1 MSIYQPSPVDF
12 PKRRMRENSSPVSM
26 VARAQ
31 KYEGE
36 VNKLKT
42 RTVEPAAGLAGIRDD
57 HIAIRLLGLQ
67 ERLEALDRLYN
78 EEIGNLS
85 RELAQ
90 LKVEYVRLCQA
101 GSAAPR
107 GGKSLRRPA
116 LHSRQ
121 NSDESQ

>member
-1 MSIYQPSPVDF
+1 
-12 PKRRMRENSSPVSM
+12 MRENTTPISV

-31 KYEGE
+31 KYEGA
-36 VNKLKT
+36 VNKLKAST
-42 RTVEPAAGLAGIRDD
+42 IEPAAGPAGTRDD

-85 RELAQ
+85 RELAKLQ
-90 LKVEYVRLCQA
+90 VEYVRLCQA
-101 GSAAPR
+101 GSAVPR
-107 GGKSLRRPA
+107 GGKSSRRPA
-116 LHSRQ
+116 LRSRQ